1 MPSLNELTAA
11 EIARGVRAGSLKAEA
26 IVSACFDRIKERD
39 EEIGAFECH
48 DEDLALAAA
57 RRIDSDGHEG
67 PLAGVPFAAKDII
80 DTKDFPTA
88 WGSRIYSGMR
98 PSRNARCVEHLLRA
112 GAILIGKSVT
122 TEFAF
127 FHPGKTRNPVDTGR
141 TPGGSSSGSAA
152 AVADFMTPLALGS
165 QTAASVIRPGA
176 FCGVFAYKSSLGA
189 VDLQGVMGLAR
200 NLDSLGAYARSA
212 ADLGL
217 VRLALCGEGAHS
229 NRFLKSPPAVTFLP
243 GPHWELCSKD
253 AKDACGRAVSL
264 LEDEGAR
271 VIRIDYAPGLKLA
284 KLTEAQKTVMAYET
298 AQSRI
303 YEYGNYRRLISD
315 QFAALVEQGLG
326 IDREEYQAALQ
337 LGQNLDVF
345 RSHSLP
351 ESDVVLT
358 PASTGEAPSI
368 EHGTGNPVFS
378 RAWTLLGSPAVSI
391 PFGKGASGLPL
402 AIQLVARKDD
412 DGGLLAAAEWVARA
426 LAQG

>member
-1 MPSLNELTAA
+1 MRNLNKLTAA
-11 EIARGVRAGSLKAEA
+11 EIAQRVRAGSLKAEA
-26 IVSACFDRIKERD
+26 VVSACFDRIRERD
-39 EEIGAFECH
+39 AEIGAFEYH

-57 RRIDSDGHEG
+57 RRIDGDGHEG

-88 WGSRIYSGMR
+88 WGSPIYSGVR
-98 PSRNARCVEHLLRA
+98 PPRNASCVEHLLRA

-152 AVADFMTPLALGS
+152 AVADCMVPLALGS

-176 FCGVFAYKSSLGA
+176 FCGIFAYKSSLGT

-200 NLDSLGAYARSA
+200 SLDSLGTYARSA

-217 VRLALCGEGAHS
+217 ARLALVGEGAHS
-229 NRFLKSPPAVTFLP
+229 SRFLKSPPFVGFMP

-253 AKDACGRAVSL
+253 AQDACIRAASL

-271 VIRIDYAPGLKLA
+271 VVDIDHAPEFA
-284 KLTEAQKTVMAYET
+284 SLTEAQETVMAYET

-303 YEYGNYRRLISD
+303 YEYGNCRRLISD
-315 QFAALVEQGLG
+315 RFAALVEQGLG
-326 IDREEYQAALQ
+326 IGFQAYRSALQ
-337 LGQNLDVF
+337 LGQDMNVF
-345 RSHSLP
+345 RSAALS

-358 PASTGEAPSI
+358 PASTGEAPDI
-368 EHGTGNPVFS
+368 EHGTGDPVFS

-412 DGGLLAAAEWVARA
+412 DGALLAAAEWVERA
-426 LAQG
+426 LAQD

>member
-11 EIARGVRAGSLKAEA
+11 EIAQSVREGSLKAEA
-26 IVSACFDRIKERD
+26 VVSACFDRIRERD
-39 EEIGAFECH
+39 AEIGAFECH

-57 RRIDSDGHEG
+57 RRIDRDGHEG

-88 WGSRIYSGMR
+88 WGSPIYSGFR
-98 PSRNARCVEHLLRA
+98 PPRNASCVEHLLRA

-152 AVADFMTPLALGS
+152 AVADFMAPLALGS

-200 NLDSLGAYARSA
+200 SLDSLGAYARSA

-217 VRLALCGEGAHS
+217 ARLALCGEGAHGD
-229 NRFLKSPPAVTFLP
+229 RFRESPPEVGVMR
-243 GPHWELCSKD
+243 GPHWNLCSKD
-253 AKDACGRAVSL
+253 AQDACSRAASL

-271 VIRIDYAPGLKLA
+271 VVQIDHAPEFA
-284 KLTEAQKTVMAYET
+284 SLTEAQETVMAYET

-303 YEYGNYRRLISD
+303 YEYGSCRHLISD
-315 QFAALVEQGLG
+315 RFAALVEQGLG
-326 IDREEYQAALQ
+326 IGFEEYRSALQ
-337 LGQNLDVF
+337 LGPDMNVF
-345 RSHSLP
+345 GAKALSEL
-351 ESDVVLT
+351 DVVLT
-358 PASTGEAPSI
+358 PASTGEAPDI
-368 EHGTGNPVFS
+368 EHGTGDPVFS
-378 RAWTLLGSPAVSI
+378 RAWTLLGAPAVSI
-391 PFGKGASGLPL
+391 PAGKGASGLPL

-412 DGGLLAAAEWVARA
+412 DGALLAAAEWVERA